1 MAQAQGSKAYLAL
14 QKEST
19 FAADPGAPALIKIP
33 FSSESIGRSIALETN
48 DHITGNR
55 NNSAPVR
62 GNTDVNGSISFN
74 LGAYPGELLL
84 GALGSVSTTGAG
96 PYVHTLKVGNN
107 LPSFVIEKGFAD
119 IGQYFKYNGCKVG
132 KLNLTAT
139 PAGFQKA
146 SVDIMGAKETA
157 SGTSFD
163 ATLTDLGDTPFDGFL
178 LSSVMEGGGSITGVS
193 EISLSIE
200 NDLDGDTFTLGSNGQ
215 RGSINEGKAKV
226 SGTIKGF
233 FENLALYNK
242 AVNQTESSLFIA
254 YQRGTGSGSAG
265 NEYLSFEIPELVY
278 SVKTPAVTGP
288 KGIFYELDFE
298 GYYGNDADASALI
311 VTLKNTQATL

>member
-14 QKEST
+14 QKETT
-19 FAADPGAPALIKIP
+19 FGTDPGVPTLIKIP
-33 FSSESIGRSIALETN
+33 FSSESIGRSIGLETN

-62 GNTDVNGSISFN
+62 GNTDVAGGISFN

-84 GALGSVSTTGAG
+84 GALGSVATTGAG
-96 PYVHTLKVGNN
+96 PYVHTIKVGNS
-107 LPSFVIEKGFAD
+107 LPSFTIEKGFAD
-119 IGQYFKYNGCKVG
+119 ISQFFKYNGCKVG
-132 KLNLTAT
+132 KFSLTAT
-139 PAGFQKA
+139 SSGFQKA
-146 SVDIMGAKETA
+146 SIDIMGAKETA

-178 LSSVMEGGGSITGVS
+178 LGSVLEGGSSISGLT
-193 EISLSIE
+193 EISLMID
-200 NDLDGDTFTLGSNGQ
+200 NDLDGDTFTLGSTGT

-233 FENLALYNK
+233 FENLSLYNK
-242 AVNQTESSLFIA
+242 AVNQTESSLSFT
-254 YQRGTGSGSAG
+254 YSRGTGLGSAG
-265 NEYLSFEIPELVY
+265 NESVSFEVPELVY

-288 KGIFYELDFE
+288 KGIYFELEFQ
-298 GYYGNDADASALI
+298 GYYGNDADASAL
-311 VTLKNTQATL
+311 VVVLKNTQTTL

>member
-14 QKEST
+14 QKETT
-19 FAADPGAPALIKIP
+19 FGVDPGVPALIKIP
-33 FSSESIGRSIALETN
+33 FSSESIGRTIGLETN

-84 GALGSVSTTGAG
+84 GALGDVDTTGVG
-96 PYVHTLKVGNN
+96 PYVHTIKIGDN
-107 LPSFVIEKGFAD
+107 LPSFTIEKGFSD
-119 IGQYFKYNGCKVG
+119 ISQFFKYNGCKVG
-132 KLNLTAT
+132 KFSLTST

-146 SVDIMGAKETA
+146 SIDILGAKETA

-178 LSSVMEGGGSITGVS
+178 ISSVLEGGGAITGIT
-193 EISLSIE
+193 EISLMIE
-200 NDLDGDTFTLGSNGQ
+200 NDLDGDTFTLGSQGT

-233 FENLALYNK
+233 FENLTLYNK
-242 AVNQTESSLFIA
+242 AVNQTESSLLVT
-254 YQRGTGSGSAG
+254 YQRGTGAGSAG
-265 NEYLSFEIPELVY
+265 NEFLSFEVPELVY
-278 SVKTPAVTGP
+278 SVKTPAVSGP
-288 KGIFYELDFE
+288 KGIYYELEFQ

>member
-14 QKEST
+14 QKETT
-19 FAADPGAPALIKIP
+19 FATDPGVPALIKIP
-33 FSSESIGRSIALETN
+33 FSSESIGRSIGLETN

-84 GALGSVSTTGAG
+84 GALGDVNTTGAG
-96 PYVHTLKVGNN
+96 PYVHTLKVGNS
-107 LPSFVIEKGFAD
+107 LPSFTLEKGFSD
-119 IGQYFKYNGCKVG
+119 INQFFKYNGCKVG
-132 KLNLTAT
+132 KFSLTAT

-146 SVDIMGAKETA
+146 SIDIMGAKETA

-178 LSSVMEGGGSITGVS
+178 ISSVLEGGGAITGIT
-193 EISLSIE
+193 EISLMIE
-200 NDLDGDTFTLGSNGQ
+200 NDLDGDTFTLGSQGT

-233 FENLALYNK
+233 FENLTLYNK
-242 AVNQTESSLFIA
+242 AVNQTESSLLVT
-254 YQRGTGSGSAG
+254 YQRGTGAGSAG
-265 NEYLSFEIPELVY
+265 NEFLSFEVPELVY
-278 SVKTPAVTGP
+278 SVKTPAVSGP
-288 KGIFYELDFE
+288 KGIYYELE
-298 GYYGNDADASALI
+298 YQGYYGNDADASALV
-311 VTLKNTQATL
+311 VTLKNTQVAL